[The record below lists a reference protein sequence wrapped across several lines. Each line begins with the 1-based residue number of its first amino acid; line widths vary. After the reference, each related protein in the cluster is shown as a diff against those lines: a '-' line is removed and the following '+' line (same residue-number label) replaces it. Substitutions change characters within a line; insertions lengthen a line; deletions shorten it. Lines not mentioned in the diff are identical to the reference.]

1 MKERVPVSNKETAE
15 DRLLN
20 FVEEQT
26 DKFTKYTSLA
36 YSGSGPSYFVLNEAL
51 CNYSSIQL
59 ALASTG
65 VMAKLDLQRKQ
76 DAFDEW
82 FSQKYTEERYREN
95 PREISAQKW
104 IGSKEIEMLVRTE
117 NKEEFQ
123 RLNGEVKAAEM
134 KVAYIRRLQDTWD
147 GFKFVLTRL
156 CRNAD
161 AEASLSSKIFP
172 DMAPDY

>member
-1 MKERVPVSNKETAE
+1 MRERVPVNKEETAE
-15 DRLLN
+15 DKLLN

-26 DKFTKYTSLA
+26 NKFVKYTSLA
-36 YSGSGPSYFVLNEAL
+36 YDGSGPSYFTLNEAL

-59 ALASTG
+59 SLASVG
-65 VMAKLDLQRKQ
+65 VMAKIDLQKKQ
-76 DAFDEW
+76 DAFDDW
-82 FSQKYTEERYREN
+82 FSEKYTEVRYREN
-95 PREISAQKW
+95 PRNISAQKW

-117 NKEEFQ
+117 NKEEYQ
-123 RLNGEVKAAEM
+123 RLHDEVKAAEM
-134 KVAYIRRLQDTWD
+134 KVAYVRRLQDAWD

-172 DMAPDY
+172 DTPSDF